1 MPAKKR
7 KSSKKR
13 KTIRKSPSAGIV
25 IGKGGSVT
33 LHCKVTRKRKK
44 SK

>member
-1 MPAKKR
+1 MAKKR
-7 KSSKKR
+7 AKSKKR
-13 KTIRKSPSAGIV
+13 KTTRKSSAAGMV